1 MVKITDEMKEV
12 FIGSH
17 GWALATASKEG
28 VPNVVTVGC
37 GKILSDNEILIADN
51 FMGKTVENIK
61 ANPEVALAVWD
72 WHNVWGYQFKGTA
85 RIEYSGKM
93 FDEAVAVDMARAKWR
108 RRSLEP
114 EVFAKLLVRIPEL
127 KPKAAII
134 ITVKSIY
141 MLSPGHGY
149 AGKLLSS

>member
-12 FIGSH
+12 SLESQ
-17 GWALATASKEG
+17 GWALATVSKEG
-28 VPNVVTVGC
+28 IPNVIAVGC
-37 GKILSDNEILIADN
+37 GKILSDSEILLADN
-51 FMGKTVENIK
+51 FMGKTEENIK
-61 ANPEVALAVWD
+61 ANPEVALAMWD
-72 WHNVWGYQFKGTA
+72 WHNAWGYQFKGTA

-93 FDEAVAVDMARAKWR
+93 LEEAAAVDIARAKSR
-108 RRSLEP
+108 KKSLEP
-114 EVFAKLLVRIPEL
+114 EVFTKLLGRIPEL
-127 KPKAAII
+127 KPKAAVI